1 MSKHNL
7 SEKSN
12 FTNLSE
18 FLVRKKII
26 YLVALKYDHTVECL
40 LLSNGQSK
48 GWKSLQIH
56 GIGYL
61 LIHHFFCRT
70 NDNLYSEEFLNK
82 FTSSKKYKIFPNYL
96 INN

>member
-26 YLVALKYDHTVECL
+26 YFVALKYDHTVYTAL
-40 LLSNGQSK
+40 YIIHIFYINKLHMGHVRVYTLSDAFA
-48 GWKSLQIH
+48 H
-56 GIGYL
+56 YY
-61 LIHHFFCRT
+61 R
-70 NDNLYSEEFLNK
+70 
-82 FTSSKKYKIFPNYL
+82 
-96 INN
+96 

>member
-26 YLVALKYDHTVECL
+26 YFVALKYDHTVDPL
-40 LLSNGQSK
+40 LTQNMDTLG
-48 GWKSLQIH
+48 L
-56 GIGYL
+56 
-61 LIHHFFCRT
+61 
-70 NDNLYSEEFLNK
+70 EF
-82 FTSSKKYKIFPNYL
+82 SS
-96 INN
+96 

>member
-26 YLVALKYDHTVECL
+26 YFVALKYDHTV
-40 LLSNGQSK
+40 
-48 GWKSLQIH
+48 H
-56 GIGYL
+56 M
-61 LIHHFFCRT
+61 LIPF
-70 NDNLYSEEFLNK
+70 
-82 FTSSKKYKIFPNYL
+82 KKRKRIE
-96 INN
+96 

>member
-26 YLVALKYDHTVECL
+26 YLVALKYDHTV
-40 LLSNGQSK
+40 
-48 GWKSLQIH
+48 
-56 GIGYL
+56 YL
-61 LIHHFFCRT
+61 VIP
-70 NDNLYSEEFLNK
+70 DAS
-82 FTSSKKYKIFPNYL
+82 
-96 INN
+96 

>member
-26 YLVALKYDHTVECL
+26 YFVALKYDHTVD
-40 LLSNGQSK
+40 
-48 GWKSLQIH
+48 
-56 GIGYL
+56 Y
-61 LIHHFFCRT
+61 
-70 NDNLYSEEFLNK
+70 
-82 FTSSKKYKIFPNYL
+82 
-96 INN
+96 

>member
-26 YLVALKYDHTVECL
+26 YFVALKYDHTVL
-40 LLSNGQSK
+40 IIVSTFYFYDFDLAPPSSSGSIKIGK
-48 GWKSLQIH
+48 G
-56 GIGYL
+56 
-61 LIHHFFCRT
+61 
-70 NDNLYSEEFLNK
+70 
-82 FTSSKKYKIFPNYL
+82 
-96 INN
+96 

>member
-26 YLVALKYDHTVECL
+26 YLVALKYDHTVVFNLPAELGELSDIKTQRTL
-40 LLSNGQSK
+40 LVL
-48 GWKSLQIH
+48 
-56 GIGYL
+56 
-61 LIHHFFCRT
+61 
-70 NDNLYSEEFLNK
+70 
-82 FTSSKKYKIFPNYL
+82 
-96 INN
+96 